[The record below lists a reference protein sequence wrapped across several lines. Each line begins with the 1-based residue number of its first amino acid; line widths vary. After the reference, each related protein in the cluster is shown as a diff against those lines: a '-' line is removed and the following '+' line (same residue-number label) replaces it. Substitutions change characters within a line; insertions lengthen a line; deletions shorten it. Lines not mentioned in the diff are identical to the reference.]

1 MKTQKIEELLAEN
14 PGHDVE
20 IWYSPTRRHDP
31 MHNEFIC
38 TSRGDIAFVPVRD
51 VDIKDLRAYEA
62 VKYNGIRYA
71 YQVAGISGMAWS
83 ECADEDGSVTVL
95 WLTHKSYRILRDP
108 DIRQVSTL
116 LPEFS
121 RECSEFIAVRLLRE
135 NDRQE
140 EIDLDEDFMYEKN
153 EEDEELEMPGSRV
166 NAEIIPLTKCN
177 PDQLWAEDYYLVGEK
192 DLQDLPF
199 RLDLDWFGEES
210 FEEHYGDPN
219 AKILVAVCI

>member
-1 MKTQKIEELLAEN
+1 MKTQKIEDLLAEN
-14 PGHDVE
+14 PGRDVE

-31 MHNEFIC
+31 MRNDFIS
-38 TSRGDIAFVPVRD
+38 TARGDIAFVPVRD
-51 VDIKDLRAYEA
+51 VDIRDLRAYEA
-62 VKYNGIRYA
+62 VKYDEVGYVREVVDI
-71 YQVAGISGMAWS
+71 GGMAWD
-83 ECADEDGSVTVL
+83 EYADEDGTVTVL
-95 WLTHKSYRILRDP
+95 WLSHKSYRILKDP

-121 RECSEFIAVRLLRE
+121 RAYSEFIAVRLLRGK
-135 NDRQE
+135 DRQE
-140 EIDLDEDFMYEKN
+140 EIYRDEDFQYEK
-153 EEDEELEMPGSRV
+153 DDELEVPGSRV
-166 NAEIIPLTKCN
+166 HAEIIPLAKCN
-177 PDQLWAEDYYLVGEK
+177 PDELWAEDYYLVGEE

>member
-14 PGHDVE
+14 PGRDVE

-31 MHNEFIC
+31 MRNDFIS
-38 TSRGDIAFVPVRD
+38 TARGDIAFVPVRD
-51 VDIKDLRAYEA
+51 VDIRDLRAYEA
-62 VKYNGIRYA
+62 VEYDEDGYVREVVDI
-71 YQVAGISGMAWS
+71 GGMAWD
-83 ECADEDGSVTVL
+83 EYADEDGTVTVL
-95 WLTHKSYRILRDP
+95 WLSHKSYRILRDP

-121 RECSEFIAVRLLRE
+121 RAYSEFIAVRLLRGKE
-135 NDRQE
+135 WQE
-140 EIDLDEDFMYEKN
+140 EIDRDEDFQYEKD
-153 EEDEELEMPGSRV
+153 EDLEVPGSRV
-166 NAEIIPLTKCN
+166 HAEIIPLAKCN

-199 RLDLDWFGEES
+199 DLDLDWLGEES

>member
-14 PGHDVE
+14 PGRDVE

-31 MHNEFIC
+31 MRNDFIS
-38 TSRGDIAFVPVRD
+38 TARGDIAFVPVRD
-51 VDIKDLRAYEA
+51 VDIRDLRAYEA
-62 VKYNGIRYA
+62 VEYDEVGYVREVVDI
-71 YQVAGISGMAWS
+71 GGMAWD
-83 ECADEDGSVTVL
+83 EYADEDGTVTVL
-95 WLTHKSYRILRDP
+95 WLSHKSYRILKDP

-121 RECSEFIAVRLLRE
+121 REYSEFIAVRLLRE
-135 NDRQE
+135 KDRQE
-140 EIDLDEDFMYEKN
+140 GIDRDEDFLYEEY
-153 EEDEELEMPGSRV
+153 EEGEELEVPSSRV
-166 NAEIIPLTKCN
+166 HAEIIPLTKCN

-199 RLDLDWFGEES
+199 KLDLDWLGEES